1 VKEPVWL
8 DLTVVEAIHADL
20 IREHGGALGVRDSGV
35 LESALA
41 RPRQKWAYD
50 RKTDLSALA
59 AAYGFGLAKNHGF
72 VDGNK
77 RVSLMAIYVFLALNG
92 RELEAPETE
101 ALDITTGVADGSVN
115 EDQLAAWIR
124 SRLVKYRE

>member
-41 RPRQKWAYD
+41 RPRQKWLHD

-59 AAYGFGLAKNHGF
+59 AAYGLLAKNHGF

-77 RVSLMAIYVFLALNG
+77 RVSLMAIYVFPFLNG